1 MTDRNVFAGFSPE
14 TTAFFEG
21 LATNNT
27 KLWFDEHRADFQAY
41 VMGPAQ
47 LFVEAIGARLTKLA
61 PDTIADPRVNR
72 SLFRLNRDVRFSN
85 DKTPYKT
92 HLAFW
97 FWEGNRPRME
107 NSGFYFHIE
116 PDSIMTGSGLY
127 FFPKP
132 LLSAYRQAV
141 VHPVYGPQL
150 VEAIRK
156 VRSKPGYDV
165 WGKHYKKVPAGFDPR
180 HENSELLL
188 YDGMT
193 AFREEPIPSEL
204 YSADIVDYVYERFAQ
219 MEPIFRW
226 VADMIARI

>member
-1 MTDRNVFAGFSPE
+1 MGNSDTFAGFSPR
-14 TTAFFEG
+14 TTAFFVE
-21 LATNNT
+21 LAKNNT
-27 KLWFDEHRADFQAY
+27 KLWFDENRADFQEH
-41 VMGPAQ
+41 VMTPAQ
-47 LFVEAIGARLTKLA
+47 LFVEAIGARLKTLS
-61 PDTIADPRVNR
+61 PDIIADPRVNR

-97 FWEGNRPRME
+97 FWEGSRPRME

-116 PDSIMTGSGLY
+116 PDSIMTGAGLY

-132 LLSAYRQAV
+132 LLAAYRQAV

-150 VEAIRK
+150 AEAIHA

-165 WGKHYKKVPAGFDPR
+165 WGKHYKKVPSGFDPR
-180 HENSELLL
+180 HENSDLLL

-193 AFREEPIPSEL
+193 AFLEEPIPAEL
-204 YSADIVDYVYERFAQ
+204 YSAGIVDYVYERFAQ
-219 MEPIFRW
+219 MAPIQRW
-226 VADMIARI
+226 VADMFARI

>member
-1 MTDRNVFAGFSPE
+1 MAQKETFKGFYPE
-14 TTAFFEG
+14 TVAFFEG
-21 LATNNT
+21 LIKNNT
-27 KLWFDEHRADFQAY
+27 KLWFDEHRPDFQMY
-41 VMGPAQ
+41 VMDPAQ
-47 LFVEAIGARLTKLA
+47 RFVEAMGERLELLVPTI
-61 PDTIADPRVNR
+61 IADPRVNK
-72 SLFRLNRDVRFSN
+72 SLFRLNRDIRFSN

-116 PDSIMTGSGLY
+116 TDGIMTGSGLY
-127 FFPKP
+127 FFPEP
-132 LLSAYRQAV
+132 LLAAYRQAV
-141 VHPVYGPQL
+141 VHPVYGPEL
-150 VEAIRK
+150 VEAIQA

-165 WGKHYKKVPAGFDPR
+165 WGKHYKKVPRGFDPS

-193 AFREEPIPSEL
+193 AFCEEPVPSEL
-204 YSADIVDYVYERFAQ
+204 FSEKIIDFLFERFRQ
-219 MEPIFRW
+219 MAPIERW

>member
-1 MTDRNVFAGFSPE
+1 MTDTERFAGFYPE

-21 LATNNT
+21 LVKNNT
-27 KLWFDEHRADFQAY
+27 KLWFDEHRADFQSY
-41 VMGPAQ
+41 VMTPAQ
-47 LFVEAIGARLTKLA
+47 LFVEAMGARLTALV
-61 PDTIADPRVNR
+61 PDIIADPRVNR

-97 FWEGNRPRME
+97 FWEGNQPRME

-127 FFPKP
+127 FFPRP
-132 LLSAYRQAV
+132 LLEAYRRAV

-150 VEAIRK
+150 VEAIGA
-156 VRSKPGYDV
+156 VRSKPGFDV
-165 WGKHYKKVPAGFDPR
+165 WGKHYKKVPAGFDKN
-180 HENSELLL
+180 HENSDLLL

-193 AFREEPIPSEL
+193 AFLEEPIPQEL
-204 YSADIVDYVYERFAQ
+204 FTEKIVDYVYERFAQ
-219 MEPIFRW
+219 MAPIERW
-226 VADMIARI
+226 VADMLSRM

>member
-1 MTDRNVFAGFSPE
+1 MVDSDAFAGFSRE
-14 TTAFFEG
+14 TPVFFAE
-21 LATNNT
+21 LAKNNT
-27 KLWFDEHRADFQAY
+27 KLWFDEHRPDFQAY
-41 VMGPAQ
+41 VMTPAQ
-47 LFVEAIGARLTKLA
+47 LFVEAMGARLNTTA
-61 PDTIADPRVNR
+61 PDIIADPHVNR

-85 DKTPYKT
+85 DKSPYKT

-97 FWEGNRPRME
+97 FWEGGRPRME

-132 LLSAYRQAV
+132 LLAAYRQAV

-150 VEAIRK
+150 VEAIK
-156 VRSKPGYDV
+156 AVKSKPGYDV
-165 WGKHYKKVPAGFDPR
+165 WGKHYKKVPAGFDPK

-193 AFREEPIPSEL
+193 AFLEEPIPAEL
-204 YSADIVDYVYERFAQ
+204 FSAKIIDYVYERFAH
-219 MEPIFRW
+219 MAPIERW

>member
-1 MTDRNVFAGFSPE
+1 MAADDRFSGFSRE
-14 TTAFFEG
+14 TTAFFAG
-21 LATNNT
+21 LAVNNT
-27 KLWFDEHRADFQAY
+27 KLWFDEHRHEFQTY
-41 VMGPAQ
+41 VMTPAQ
-47 LFVEAIGARLTKLA
+47 LFVEAMGERLRALV
-61 PDTIADPRVNR
+61 PDIIADPRVNR

-97 FWEGNRPRME
+97 FWEGTRPRME

-132 LLSAYRQAV
+132 LLAAYRQAV

-150 VEAIRK
+150 VEAIAA

-165 WGKHYKKVPAGFDPR
+165 WGKHYKKVPAGFDPK
-180 HENSELLL
+180 HANSELLL

-193 AFREEPIPSEL
+193 AFLEEPVPDDLFSGK
-204 YSADIVDYVYERFAQ
+204 IVDFVFERFAQ
-219 MEPIFRW
+219 MAPIERW

>member
-1 MTDRNVFAGFSPE
+1 MADSDAFAGFSRHTP
-14 TTAFFEG
+14 AFFAE
-21 LATNNT
+21 LAKNNT
-27 KLWFDEHRADFQAY
+27 KLWFDEHRDDFQSY
-41 VMGPAQ
+41 VMTPAQ
-47 LFVEAIGARLTKLA
+47 LFVEAMGSRLGKLV
-61 PDTIADPRVNR
+61 PDIIADPRVNR

-97 FWEGNRPRME
+97 FWEGGRPRME

-116 PDSIMTGSGLY
+116 SDSIMTGSGLY

-132 LLSAYRQAV
+132 LLEAYRRSV
-141 VHPVYGPQL
+141 VHPVYGREL
-150 VEAIRK
+150 VEAINA

-165 WGKHYKKVPAGFDPR
+165 WGKHYKKVPAGFDPK

-193 AFREEPIPSEL
+193 AFLEEPIPDELFSEK
-204 YSADIVDYVYERFAQ
+204 IVDFVYERFEQ
-219 MEPIFRW
+219 MAPIERW
-226 VADMIARI
+226 VADMIARM

>member
-1 MTDRNVFAGFSPE
+1 MTDRDSFAGFFRE
-14 TTAFFEG
+14 TPAFFAE
-21 LATNNT
+21 LAKNNT
-27 KLWFDEHRADFQAY
+27 KLWFDEHRADFQTY
-41 VMGPAQ
+41 VMTPAQ
-47 LFVEAIGARLTKLA
+47 LFVQAIGARLQIIA
-61 PDTIADPRVNR
+61 PDIIADPRVNR
-72 SLFRLNRDVRFSN
+72 SLFRLNRDVRFSK
-85 DKTPYKT
+85 DKSPYKT

-97 FWEGNRPRME
+97 FWEGGRPRME

-132 LLSAYRQAV
+132 LLAAYRQAV

-150 VEAIRK
+150 AEAIAA
-156 VRSKPGYDV
+156 VRSRPGYDV
-165 WGKHYKKVPAGFDPR
+165 WGKHYKKVPAGFDPG

-193 AFREEPIPSEL
+193 AFLEEPIPAEL
-204 YSADIVDYVYERFAQ
+204 FSAKIVDYVYERFAH
-219 MEPIFRW
+219 MAPIHRW

>member
-1 MTDRNVFAGFSPE
+1 MTASDVFAGFSRQTP
-14 TTAFFEG
+14 AFFAE
-21 LATNNT
+21 LAKNNT
-27 KLWFDEHRADFQAY
+27 KLWFDEHRDDFQSF
-41 VMGPAQ
+41 VMTPAQ
-47 LFVEAIGARLTKLA
+47 LFVEAMGSRLEALT
-61 PDTIADPRVNR
+61 PNIIADPRVNR

-97 FWEGNRPRME
+97 FWEGGRPRME

-116 PDSIMTGSGLY
+116 SDSIMTGSGLY

-132 LLSAYRQAV
+132 LLAAYRQSV
-141 VHPVYGPQL
+141 VHPVHGREL
-150 VEAIRK
+150 VEAIGA

-165 WGKHYKKVPAGFDPR
+165 WGKHYKKVPAGFDPK

-193 AFREEPIPSEL
+193 AFLEEPIPDALFSEK
-204 YSADIVDYVYERFAQ
+204 IVDYVYERFAQ
-219 MEPIFRW
+219 MAPIERW

>member
-1 MTDRNVFAGFSPE
+1 MADSSAFAGFSRE
-14 TTAFFEG
+14 TPAFFTE
-21 LATNNT
+21 LAKNNT
-27 KLWFDEHRADFQAY
+27 KLWFDDHRADFQAH
-41 VMGPAQ
+41 VMTPAQ
-47 LFVEAIGARLTKLA
+47 LFVEAMGARLRTLV
-61 PDTIADPRVNR
+61 PDIIADPRVNR

-97 FWEGNRPRME
+97 FWEGGRPRME

-116 PDSIMTGSGLY
+116 PDSILMGSGLY

-132 LLSAYRQAV
+132 LLEAYRQSV

-150 VEAIRK
+150 VEAIEA
-156 VRSKPGYDV
+156 VRSHPGYDV
-165 WGKHYKKVPAGFDPR
+165 WGKHYKKMPAGFDPK

-193 AFREEPIPSEL
+193 AFLEEPIPDDLFSEK
-204 YSADIVDYVYERFAQ
+204 IVDYIYERFAN
-219 MEPIFRW
+219 MAPIERW
-226 VADMIARI
+226 VAAMIARI